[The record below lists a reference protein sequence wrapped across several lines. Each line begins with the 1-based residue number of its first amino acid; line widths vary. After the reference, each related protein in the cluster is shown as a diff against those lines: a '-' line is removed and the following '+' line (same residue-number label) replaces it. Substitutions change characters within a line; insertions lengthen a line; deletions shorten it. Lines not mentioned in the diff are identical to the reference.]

1 MIPSH
6 KNIFRFLSLLLLLG
20 GVALPAAAGVSRAV
34 QQEYRERYENKA
46 MVLKVPLY
54 GDRQTVRITGPGY
67 RVEPGSG
74 TPRFKVGDQLRV
86 MEVSFSGD
94 QVRFRL
100 SPVTTSE
107 TVELSFQFDAGL
119 EDDFPNRKVFDQALG
134 AVLTEGLRYTEIDDA
149 RRQFVTGHFERS
161 VRELAEA
168 ASISRDAALEQ
179 IAPLLPAYQQAK
191 RETASLEERL
201 RKISAQLEVA
211 RGENRELQS
220 QVGNLEAESSR
231 LKRSSSEL
239 EQRMRASSSQI
250 SRLGEELRAAQGTAQ
265 GYQKELAEIQ
275 RSLNLKA
282 EAGKDLSRQ
291 IAELGRALRTL
302 QGEKETL
309 TGKVASL
316 EKELASRAAAAARLK
331 DEITELRRDNADL
344 EKTIRTLTSKEDS
357 LARRYLELKNEKE
370 KLDDFAAGV
379 RALRTRLVEE
389 KDSDGFRTGK
399 AEVLVNDLVIGSL
412 EWRIPAAV
420 ARGRG
425 AEAEAA
431 FTAESIDYVRAT
443 PEEKRVLRSL
453 VDPLRVRVGLEPGAA
468 ALRAEAGPGEPVRE
482 VRERERSLWT
492 WTLHNQGTRDARL
505 RFSVRLVHRGGG
517 EIELFDREPV
527 LEASDALRRVRDAL
541 RPVPLAVGAVL
552 GFLLFGI
559 VGVFRRPGRP
569 RPPAPRSG
577 TRAEPGPDPAHTK
590 GL

>member
-201 RKISAQLEVA
+201 RKISAQLEAA

-316 EKELASRAAAAARLK
+316 EKELASRAGAPP
-331 DEITELRRDNADL
+331 RRQGQ
-344 EKTIRTLTSKEDS
+344 KTPD
-357 LARRYLELKNEKE
+357 
-370 KLDDFAAGV
+370 
-379 RALRTRLVEE
+379 
-389 KDSDGFRTGK
+389 
-399 AEVLVNDLVIGSL
+399 
-412 EWRIPAAV
+412 P
-420 ARGRG
+420 RG
-425 AEAEAA
+425 
-431 FTAESIDYVRAT
+431 
-443 PEEKRVLRSL
+443 
-453 VDPLRVRVGLEPGAA
+453 
-468 ALRAEAGPGEPVRE
+468 
-482 VRERERSLWT
+482 
-492 WTLHNQGTRDARL
+492 H
-505 RFSVRLVHRGGG
+505 
-517 EIELFDREPV
+517 
-527 LEASDALRRVRDAL
+527 
-541 RPVPLAVGAVL
+541 
-552 GFLLFGI
+552 
-559 VGVFRRPGRP
+559 
-569 RPPAPRSG
+569 APR
-577 TRAEPGPDPAHTK
+577 R
-590 GL
+590 

>member
-1 MIPSH
+1 MLPGH
-6 KNIFRFLSLLLLLG
+6 KTLFHFLSLLLLLACG
-20 GVALPAAAGVSRAV
+20 SLPAAAGVSRAV
-34 QQEYRERYENKA
+34 QQEYRERYEHKA

-86 MEVSFSGD
+86 LEIAFSGD
-94 QVRFRL
+94 QIRFRL

-134 AVLTEGLRYTEIDDA
+134 AVLTEGLRYAEIDDA

-191 RETASLEERL
+191 RETASLEGRL
-201 RKISAQLEVA
+201 QKISAQLETA
-211 RGENRELQS
+211 RSENRGLQS
-220 QVGNLEAESSR
+220 KVGSLEAESSR

-239 EQRMRASSSQI
+239 EERMRASSSQI

-265 GYQKELAEIQ
+265 GYQKELAAIQ

-291 IAELGRALRTL
+291 IAELGQALRTL
-302 QGEKETL
+302 QTEKDTL
-309 TGKVASL
+309 TAKVASL
-316 EKELASRAAAAARLK
+316 EKNLEARKAAGARL
-331 DEITELRRDNADL
+331 EGENAELRDENSGL
-344 EKTIRTLTSKEDS
+344 QKTIRTLTSKEDS
-357 LARRYLELKNEKE
+357 LARQYLELKNEKE

-389 KDSDGFRTGK
+389 KEADGFRTGK
-399 AEVLVNDLVIGSL
+399 AQVLVNDLVIGSL

-420 ARGRG
+420 TRGRG

-453 VDPLRVRVGLEPGAA
+453 GDPFRVRVGLDPGAA
-468 ALRAEAGPGEPVRE
+468 SVRAEAGPGEPVRE
-482 VRERERSLWT
+482 IRERERSLWT
-492 WTLHNQGTRDARL
+492 WTLHHQGNRDARL
-505 RFSVRLVHRGGG
+505 RFSVRLIDHGGA
-517 EIELFDREPV
+517 EIGLLDREPV
-527 LEASDALRRVRDAL
+527 LEAADALRRVRDAL

-559 VGVFRRPGRP
+559 VGIFRRPRRP
-569 RPPAPRSG
+569 HPPAPRSG
-577 TRAEPGPDPAHTK
+577 ARAEPGADHVPRK
-590 GL
+590 EL